1 MAYEFKARRRV
12 EFNET
17 DMAGIVHFSNFFRYM
32 ETAEQGLFRSL
43 GFSIVPKPG
52 DPRAGWPRVH
62 ATCDYHRSLRF
73 DDLVEIHI
81 IVVEKRSKSLRYQF
95 RFSKVTEA
103 ATEEVARGELT
114 VVCVTHTPDG
124 TMKAAN
130 IPPEITDKIEV
141 APPEVIAG

>member
-1 MAYEFKARRRV
+1 MAYQFKARRRV

-43 GFSIVPKPG
+43 GFSIVPGPG
-52 DPRAGWPRVH
+52 DPRAGWPRVR
-62 ATCDYHRSLRF
+62 ATCDYHRPLRF
-73 DDLVEIHI
+73 DDLVEIHL
-81 IVVEKRSKSLRYQF
+81 IVVEKRSKALRYQF

-114 VVCVTHTPDG
+114 VVCVTHTPEG
-124 TMKAAN
+124 TMKATN
-130 IPPEITDKIEV
+130 IPPEIADQIEA
-141 APPEVIAG
+141 APAGVLGS